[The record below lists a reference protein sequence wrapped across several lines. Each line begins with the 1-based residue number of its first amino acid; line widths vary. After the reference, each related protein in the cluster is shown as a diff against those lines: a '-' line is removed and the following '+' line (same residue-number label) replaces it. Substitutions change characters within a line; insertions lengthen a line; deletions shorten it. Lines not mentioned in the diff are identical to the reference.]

1 MELRE
6 IQHQLETTLS
16 EKRYIHS
23 LNVAQEAVKLAGQYG
38 GNADKAYLAGLL
50 HDCAKEIA
58 YEKALQLLEKYGI
71 VVDAFLLK
79 RGKLL
84 HGPLGACMAQSNF
97 GISDPEILDAIWYH
111 TTAKA
116 NMGLLTKIIYIA
128 DFVEPGRTFEGVQ
141 ELRTAVYQQGLDA
154 GILLGLDQTII
165 RLVRMGQA
173 IHPDTVHAR
182 NYLLMNQEE
191 KR

>member
-58 YEKALQLLEKYGI
+58 YEKALQLLEKYGEEVQFTFRAVFAQNAEHLREI
-71 VVDAFLLK
+71 RFHFNHDLTDNIILRGLPAATK
-79 RGKLL
+79 RVLCGCKDKSK
-84 HGPLGACMAQSNF
+84 PN
-97 GISDPEILDAIWYH
+97 
-111 TTAKA
+111 
-116 NMGLLTKIIYIA
+116 KIKY
-128 DFVEPGRTFEGVQ
+128 
-141 ELRTAVYQQGLDA
+141 
-154 GILLGLDQTII
+154 
-165 RLVRMGQA
+165 
-173 IHPDTVHAR
+173 
-182 NYLLMNQEE
+182 N
-191 KR
+191 